1 MKMSK
6 LTEIV
11 GGVLNEDLH
20 KEALNNTISIQDA
33 LMIQLL
39 IEVISIKGMLQD
51 HIYVGPGE

>member
-1 MKMSK
+1 MSK

-20 KEALNNTISIQDA
+20 KEAVSNTISIQDA

-39 IEVISIKGMLQD
+39 IEVINIRDAIESDPQD
-51 HIYVGPGE
+51 E